1 MEIIGPRTRKAIA
14 KAGVE
19 PAEYLAAVG
28 LLLQAGWELG
38 WVPGRGWRARHR
50 QRGEAWLSRQ
60 QFAELVRAPARWIE
74 NAHCVRQTQLE
85 DDCPEWG
92 FPEDS

>member
-1 MEIIGPRTRKAIA
+1 MEIIGPRTRKALQ
-14 KAGVE
+14 KASVE

-60 QFAELVRAPARWIE
+60 HFTVREVLSALCTVAMALPA
-74 NAHCVRQTQLE
+74 
-85 DDCPEWG
+85 
-92 FPEDS
+92 